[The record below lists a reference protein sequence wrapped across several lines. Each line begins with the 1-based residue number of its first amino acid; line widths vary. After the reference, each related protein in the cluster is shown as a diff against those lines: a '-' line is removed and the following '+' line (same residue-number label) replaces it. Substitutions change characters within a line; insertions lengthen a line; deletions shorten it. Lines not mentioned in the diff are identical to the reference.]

1 MSEMPSASSSGVWQ
15 ARLWD
20 RIERFGHS
28 PVTASLVI
36 AFVLVAVIIAITGSD
51 PFEAYAEIWRGAATG
66 SGPRTTINR
75 AIPIIGMAIALS
87 LPFRAGIVSLGGEGQ
102 LVLGGL
108 AAALVAIYLPGP
120 SLFVIT
126 VAMLAGAAAGMAWA
140 ALPALGQTHLAIPI
154 LITSLLLNAPARALS
169 SYIVKY
175 YFADPT
181 ATSTTT
187 VAIPRDT
194 HIPAS
199 GLVYGASLSALLVL
213 VLVIAVS
220 LRNNRTVTGYEGFIS
235 GINLRFA
242 RYGGVEV
249 RRQTLVTMLA
259 SGAIAGA
266 VGAHLVLG
274 QAFRFVDGD
283 LARTGFA
290 WTGLLVTLLAA
301 HRAWPILAAGLF
313 FAAVQVGGLAMQ
325 RTAGVSWQLAQV
337 LQAIVILALVMRVVL
352 WPRRPQPPPAE
363 PPPVESTE
371 PADPVEG
378 VR

>member
-1 MSEMPSASSSGVWQ
+1 VPESTALASVANRGLRVAQ
-15 ARLWD
+15 
-20 RIERFGHS
+20 S
-28 PVTASLVI
+28 PVTASLII
-36 AFVLVAVIIAITGSD
+36 AFLVVALIIAVTGSN
-51 PFEAYAEIWRGAATG
+51 PLEAYLEIWRGAATG

-75 AIPIIGMAIALS
+75 AIPIVGMAIALS

-108 AAALVAIYLPGP
+108 AASLVAIHLPGP
-120 SLFVIT
+120 GPLVIA
-126 VAMLAGAAAGMAWA
+126 VAMLAGAGAGMLWA
-140 ALPALGQTHLAIPI
+140 ALPALGQAHLQLPI

-175 YFADPT
+175 YFSDPS

-187 VAIPRDT
+187 VAIPAET
-194 HIPAS
+194 HIPTS
-199 GLVYGASLSALLVL
+199 SLVYGASLSAVLVL
-213 VLVIAVS
+213 VLVILVS
-220 LRNNRTVTGYEGFIS
+220 LRNSRTVSGYEGFIS
-235 GINLRFA
+235 GVNLRFS

-249 RRQTLVTMLA
+249 RRQMILTMLA

-301 HRAWPILAAGLF
+301 HRAWPILVAGMF
-313 FAAVQVGGLAMQ
+313 FAALQVGGLAMQ

-337 LQAIVILALVMRVVL
+337 LQAIVILALVMRIVL
-352 WPRRPQPPPAE
+352 LRPRMAPPDDAE
-363 PPPVESTE
+363 LIATE
-371 PADPVEG
+371 QN
-378 VR
+378 